1 MEPAL
6 PDNAKSFLNVAI
18 ETALEAGKILR
29 EEFAR
34 PPEIKY
40 KGDVDLVTQA
50 DKRSEQA
57 IVDRLNT
64 EIVASLKEPAFRER
78 LASQGA
84 VAFPLTPAQ
93 FGTYIHNQ
101 YEKWDKVIKNAN
113 IRLD

>member
-1 MEPAL
+1 MPTVAATVPGYELTAWFGVAAPAAT
-6 PDNAKSFLNVAI
+6 PKSV
-18 ETALEAGKILR
+18 
-29 EEFAR
+29 
-34 PPEIKY
+34 
-40 KGDVDLVTQA
+40 
-50 DKRSEQA
+50 
-57 IVDRLNT
+57 VDRLNT